1 MKPIEASEER
11 NAAME
16 TEGMRP
22 PQGLNHGWRTRQV
35 SRFTERADRGMS
47 LFGTQ
52 PHTLK
57 ARLWSMNLDGPV
69 F

>member
-1 MKPIEASEER
+1 
-11 NAAME
+11 ME